1 MDNGTHSA
9 RQTRKTILNYKYDI
23 ATKRFMQIVCMGVDI
38 QIKTQVIM
46 SYGIFYAYLII
57 R

>member
-1 MDNGTHSA
+1 
-9 RQTRKTILNYKYDI
+9 
-23 ATKRFMQIVCMGVDI
+23 MQIVCMGVDI